1 MKLAGSKFNKI
12 TPHKIQEYEN
22 SGVPLNDATLN
33 EYLSELQEY
42 TNEILLY
49 RGKSMNQ
56 PNS

>member
-33 EYLSELQEY
+33 EYLSEL
-42 TNEILLY
+42 
-49 RGKSMNQ
+49 
-56 PNS
+56 